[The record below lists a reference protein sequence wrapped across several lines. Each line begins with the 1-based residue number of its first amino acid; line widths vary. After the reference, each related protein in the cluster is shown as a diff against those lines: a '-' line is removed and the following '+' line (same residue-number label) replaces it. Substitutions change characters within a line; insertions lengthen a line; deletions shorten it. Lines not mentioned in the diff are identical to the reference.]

1 MSRSPPVGT
10 STAPVLV
17 PSMPTVPIVAGST
30 PHGAV
35 RLATVL
41 PMSPM
46 AKVNGQ
52 GPAPGFVERIPS
64 NVSKA
69 GGQLKKYG

>member
-1 MSRSPPVGT
+1 MSRSPPVT

-17 PSMPTVPIVAGST
+17 PSVPTVPIVAGGT
-30 PHGAV
+30 PHGAARV
-35 RLATVL
+35 ATVL

-69 GGQLKKYG
+69 GGS